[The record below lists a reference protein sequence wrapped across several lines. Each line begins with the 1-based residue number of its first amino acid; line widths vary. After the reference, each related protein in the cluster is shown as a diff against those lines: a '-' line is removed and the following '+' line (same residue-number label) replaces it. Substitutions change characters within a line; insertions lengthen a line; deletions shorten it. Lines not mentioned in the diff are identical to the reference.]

1 MNEHLLKDDDDLHD
15 HCDFED
21 NCKNYKAK
29 CLWCCREYDAD
40 VEDTDYY
47 EPKIVAD
54 SESKKGE
61 T

>member
-1 MNEHLLKDDDDLHD
+1 MLKDDDDLHD

-47 EPKIVAD
+47 EPKIVAND
-54 SESKKGE
+54 ETRNKK
-61 T
+61 